1 MKIELPI
8 KLFEGWIN
16 GKTLKH
22 VYITNLYKKKKSEQ
36 LNNLHK

>member
-8 KLFEGWIN
+8 KLFQGWIN

-22 VYITNLYKKKKSEQ
+22 VYITNLYKKKVRTVK
-36 LNNLHK
+36 

>member
-1 MKIELPI
+1 MKIELQI

-22 VYITNLYKKKKSEQ
+22 VYITNLYKKKKVRTV
-36 LNNLHK
+36 K